1 MKKILFTTL
10 TGLVLLTSSAAFA
23 RTDPTL
29 LNQAAKNVV
38 TVSKAKT
45 LADETGVTLTGTIV
59 KHIAGD

>member
-10 TGLVLLTSSAAFA
+10 TGLVLLTSSTAFA
-23 RTDPTL
+23 RTDSAL

-45 LADETGVTLTGTIV
+45 LADETGV
-59 KHIAGD
+59 

>member
-10 TGLVLLTSSAAFA
+10 TGLVLLTSSTAFA
-23 RTDPTL
+23 RTDSAL

-45 LADETGVTLTGTIV
+45 LADETGVTLTGT
-59 KHIAGD
+59 ALLQS